1 MISLFLSRG
10 RGKWEEFLFLFFGR
24 EFHSI
29 PCDWSLKEGWWESS
43 ANKGKSYSRERA
55 RRRLKLLRF
64 RVEIQRVA
72 KSWLQTWRSGTWAR
86 QAVQRGRGEVCARER
101 KRKKEEGGKEEG
113 RPTTTK
119 FARSTKVPW
128 RLARKVRGPG
138 IRSVATKNKINGSLS
153 RTQAGCKLQ
162 EDRPLPWAGEK
173 CGHSAS
179 PVYSRAPRVH
189 RIMAR
194 RYPLELQRSTEFTLA
209 QRRVYTSL
217 FFF

>member
-86 QAVQRGRGEVCARER
+86 QAVQRGRCAHGKGRER
-101 KRKKEEGGKEEG
+101 KRRVGRKKGGQLLLSLQDQLKYPDGWLEKSGG
-113 RPTTTK
+113 REYE
-119 FARSTKVPW
+119 ASQQ
-128 RLARKVRGPG
+128 
-138 IRSVATKNKINGSLS
+138 KI
-153 RTQAGCKLQ
+153 K
-162 EDRPLPWAGEK
+162 
-173 CGHSAS
+173 
-179 PVYSRAPRVH
+179 
-189 RIMAR
+189 
-194 RYPLELQRSTEFTLA
+194 
-209 QRRVYTSL
+209 
-217 FFF
+217 

>member
-128 RLARKVRGPG
+128 RLARKVREYEA
-138 IRSVATKNKINGSLS
+138 SQQKI
-153 RTQAGCKLQ
+153 K
-162 EDRPLPWAGEK
+162 
-173 CGHSAS
+173 
-179 PVYSRAPRVH
+179 
-189 RIMAR
+189 
-194 RYPLELQRSTEFTLA
+194 
-209 QRRVYTSL
+209 
-217 FFF
+217 